1 LNFPSTHVVHA
12 DEFAAATCVALHGAQ
27 SSMEVAP
34 GCGEAVSAGHAVH
47 TWLPSARM
55 VYAPAAHATHWASVV
70 RLSNPC
76 VVFPAAHG
84 WHVLARGAA
93 TAPENV
99 PLAHGTHAA
108 SPLPAL

>member
-12 DEFAAATCVALHGAQ
+12 DEFAAATCVALHGTQ
-27 SSMEVAP
+27 SSLEVAP
-34 GCGEAVSAGHAVH
+34 GCGEAVSAGHAVL
-47 TWLPSARM
+47 TWLPAGRL
-55 VYAPAAHATHWASVV
+55 VYAPAAHDTHWASVV

-76 VVFPAAHG
+76 VVFPAAHS

-108 SPLPAL
+108 SPLPSL